1 MLVCPSL
8 RGTVCNPP
16 SAGRY
21 GATAGQW
28 QQAPTFRHSLFHAP
42 CPKADVKQG
51 MTKHEIVRMAGAM
64 IAIAML
70 ANGCSQGQAPF
81 RTVQL
86 CLASPQEIPA
96 FVNVM
101 NAIAQRHQMKFTD
114 RSGQTEAELRSI
126 NIENVQIAH
135 PHVNIGADQNGDFN
149 FGAGNL
155 ALPTRQMAIGFNGH
169 DAAAARQFA
178 NAAVAEL
185 SKQWRIIEV
194 PQGRGALPLADC
206 V

>member
-1 MLVCPSL
+1 
-8 RGTVCNPP
+8 
-16 SAGRY
+16 
-21 GATAGQW
+21 
-28 QQAPTFRHSLFHAP
+28 
-42 CPKADVKQG
+42 
-51 MTKHEIVRMAGAM
+51 MTKHQIVRMAGAM
-64 IAIAML
+64 VTVATL

-86 CLASPQEIPA
+86 CLAGPQEVPA

-101 NAIAQRHQMKFTD
+101 NAIAQRHQMEFTD

-126 NIENVQIAH
+126 NNTNLQIAH
-135 PHVNIGADQNGDFN
+135 PHVNIGADRNGDFN

-155 ALPTRQMAIGFNGH
+155 GLPTRQMAIGFNGH

-185 SKQWRIIEV
+185 STRWRIIEV
-194 PQGRGALPLADC
+194 PQGRGALPLPDC
-206 V
+206 G